1 MKILKFGGGV
11 LKDYRSIKKTLE
23 IVSSYNDQKI
33 IIVVSSFGK
42 TTNLFEN
49 FLNSNYQNEFYR
61 KKYSVFSS
69 LAFRELMYI
78 AWKLNLIN
86 ERDGSFFERI
96 KEIINKA
103 KPLFKNYNF
112 DYDQIVSLGE
122 LISSKILSQYLL
134 QSKIDNYWMDIRKC
148 LITDCNY
155 RDANVNWDL
164 SKKKFKQHFPDKKI
178 VVTQGF
184 IGSCKKYTTTLGREG
199 SDYSASIIANLLD
212 ASEVILFKDVEGV
225 YEKDPKILKNQNP
238 VPLKKISYDEIKKYS
253 NPQRPLIHNK
263 TTQPLKE
270 KSIILK
276 IRKFDNSNFNGTII
290 S

>member
-11 LKDYRSIKKTLE
+11 LKDYMSIKKTLK
-23 IVSSYNDQKI
+23 IVSSFNNQKI

-49 FLNSNYQNEFYR
+49 FLNSNYQNIFYR

-86 ERDGSFFERI
+86 ERDWSFFERI

-122 LISSKILSQYLL
+122 LISSKIL
-134 QSKIDNYWMDIRKC
+134 N
-148 LITDCNY
+148 
-155 RDANVNWDL
+155 
-164 SKKKFKQHFPDKKI
+164 
-178 VVTQGF
+178 
-184 IGSCKKYTTTLGREG
+184 
-199 SDYSASIIANLLD
+199 
-212 ASEVILFKDVEGV
+212 
-225 YEKDPKILKNQNP
+225 
-238 VPLKKISYDEIKKYS
+238 
-253 NPQRPLIHNK
+253 
-263 TTQPLKE
+263 
-270 KSIILK
+270 
-276 IRKFDNSNFNGTII
+276 
-290 S
+290 

>member
-1 MKILKFGGGV
+1 MIRKLLLLYHLLGRLLIYLKIFLK
-11 LKDYRSIKKTLE
+11 
-23 IVSSYNDQKI
+23 
-33 IIVVSSFGK
+33 
-42 TTNLFEN
+42 
-49 FLNSNYQNEFYR
+49 SNYQNEFYR

-148 LITDCNY
+148 LLTDCNY

-164 SKKKFKQHFPDKKI
+164 SKKFKQHFPEKK
-178 VVTQGF
+178 
-184 IGSCKKYTTTLGREG
+184 
-199 SDYSASIIANLLD
+199 
-212 ASEVILFKDVEGV
+212 
-225 YEKDPKILKNQNP
+225 
-238 VPLKKISYDEIKKYS
+238 
-253 NPQRPLIHNK
+253 
-263 TTQPLKE
+263 
-270 KSIILK
+270 
-276 IRKFDNSNFNGTII
+276 
-290 S
+290 